1 MAKRSEN
8 RDKAYEIWL
17 NRKGEISLKDI
28 ASQIGVSDTLVRK
41 WKSQDKWALSD
52 GNIGNGWHGNVT
64 VKNGNVTKKTG
75 APYGNKNA
83 VGHGA
88 PKGNKN
94 AARPH
99 RPDGYRRN
107 TNGVKTGEY
116 QTIWLDTMDEDER
129 ALFEAID
136 TSPMAQLDEDIR
148 LLTYRERRM
157 LTYLNELKRQKDLAE
172 KEDAYMVKDV
182 PTIVEVYDEA
192 TGETRQ
198 QKITEEKKV
207 LVGQTVR
214 TKLLLDKILHIEE
227 ALTRVQEKKIRA
239 IEAKHRIMKE
249 PYDTA
254 GSAEAAVHIIN
265 NIPKPEGGDHS

>member
-8 RDKAYEIWL
+8 RNKAYEIW
-17 NRKGEISLKDI
+17 RGYKGDISLKEI
-28 ASQIGVSDTLVRK
+28 AERVGVSDGLIRK
-41 WKSQDKWALSD
+41 WKSQDKWSLD
-52 GNIGNGWHGNVT
+52 GNIGNGNM
-64 VKNGNVTKKTG
+64 GNVTKKTG

-116 QTIWLDTMDEDER
+116 QTIWLDTMDEKER
-129 ALFEAID
+129 ALFKAID
-136 TSPMAQLDEDIR
+136 TSPIAQIDEDIR

-157 LTYLNELKRQKDLAE
+157 LTYLNELKKQKDLAE
-172 KEDAYMVKDV
+172 KEDAYKVRGV
-182 PTIVEVYDEA
+182 PAIVEIYDEV

-198 QKITEEKKV
+198 EKITEERKV
-207 LVGQTVR
+207 LVGQTIR

-249 PYDTA
+249 PYETG
-254 GSAEAAVHIIN
+254 GSTEAAVHIIN
-265 NIPKPEGGDHS
+265 DIPKPEDGDHS